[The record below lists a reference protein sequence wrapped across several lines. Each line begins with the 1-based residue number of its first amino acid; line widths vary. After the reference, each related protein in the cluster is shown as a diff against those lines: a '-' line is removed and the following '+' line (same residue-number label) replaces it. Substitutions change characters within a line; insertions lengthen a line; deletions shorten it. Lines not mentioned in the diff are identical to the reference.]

1 MKTLIIYTSIHH
13 GNTEKIAR
21 AMAEVLGAK
30 LMRTHE
36 ADINCISEYDLIGF
50 GSGIYFGKYHRNI
63 LNLMDKL
70 PLQKNKKVF
79 IFSTSGMR
87 NGIFQLPW
95 GGNYNKAMKKKL
107 KEKGFDIVGEVSCR
121 GFDTAGPFKFMGGI
135 SKGRPNERDLEN
147 ARRFVRNL
155 RI

>member
-63 LNLMDKL
+63 LNLIDKL
-70 PLQKNKKVF
+70 PLPEKQESIYLF
-79 IFSTSGMR
+79 HER
-87 NGIFQLPW
+87 NEKRNIPATMGR
-95 GGNYNKAMKKKL
+95 KL
-107 KEKGFDIVGEVSCR
+107 Q
-121 GFDTAGPFKFMGGI
+121 
-135 SKGRPNERDLEN
+135 
-147 ARRFVRNL
+147 
-155 RI
+155 